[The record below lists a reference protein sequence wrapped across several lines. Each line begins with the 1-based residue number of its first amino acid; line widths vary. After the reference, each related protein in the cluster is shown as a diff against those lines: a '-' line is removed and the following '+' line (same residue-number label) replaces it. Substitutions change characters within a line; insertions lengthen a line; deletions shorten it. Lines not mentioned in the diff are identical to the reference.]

1 MLDVSVLWLK
11 LMVFLWAG
19 GLGLGKIYEVVNKG
33 SNCCWKGRQEL
44 LMSKVKANFILV
56 PSERYCHLAVFMNAH
71 MGKAIHFCFLQWI
84 ANAVISSL
92 FDDRHSV

>member
-1 MLDVSVLWLK
+1 
-11 LMVFLWAG
+11 
-19 GLGLGKIYEVVNKG
+19 
-33 SNCCWKGRQEL
+33 
-44 LMSKVKANFILV
+44 MSKVKANFILV

-71 MGKAIHFCFLQWI
+71 IGKAIHFCFLQWI